1 MRVCQPGPVAF
12 QRANVLGGRRNEME
26 TRALPVF
33 GRPRGLSICFAAASP
48 KSFGKTSRAGR
59 ARLNVSFL
67 QAGFSRSVFSG
78 LGLRFIPFHLAFV
91 GFAQA
96 DDVYLACAR
105 SEHQCVQPLSDES
118 RRLKPWFAVGFATVL
133 DDERAGPLEFC
144 RLLERDTTFSDVFL
158 VLAGSWLM
166 FT

>member
-1 MRVCQPGPVAF
+1 
-12 QRANVLGGRRNEME
+12 
-26 TRALPVF
+26 
-33 GRPRGLSICFAAASP
+33 
-48 KSFGKTSRAGR
+48 
-59 ARLNVSFL
+59 
-67 QAGFSRSVFSG
+67 
-78 LGLRFIPFHLAFV
+78 LGLRFIPFHLASV

-118 RRLKPWFAVGFATVL
+118 RRLKPWFAVVFATVL
-133 DDERAGPLEFC
+133 DDERTRPLEFC